1 MPATLPPPPP
11 TTTTV
16 HFYSNSSHA
25 SPQSISVTCLDY
37 LRATSASLQLMRQ
50 LDVVQAGDSLRDDM
64 RAFLDSSTEFDL
76 LQAVD
81 RAGGPMDPLVS
92 RVVKLFEL
100 RMEIKRA
107 DEGGDGRSRSRSFP
121 STIDTELVKIE
132 IGLMLLLHGSKSG
145 KLDRAFR
152 LLNAER
158 SNGSFGEWS
167 TEELKALFESI
178 LTAIVASVASSNEL
192 DVDQANEL
200 ISQVSDFAVDR
211 VVEYA
216 GSADAISFNEFGSWY
231 NAGGFRICPWLE
243 LLDLSKWTPEN
254 SVDNFPESLYEESPL
269 EFAKSMM
276 PPAPPVNSGSNTVA
290 VSFDFPSSLDNPT
303 PLSISITKGDLSL
316 LRSTVEPALVA
327 QEPQSLTQLFRGMG
341 GSSGKISYNS
351 MTRFAEELFPEEPSN
366 LHLNRRALIL
376 TFFSLLDPSES
387 GVLPC
392 EDIAA
397 GFTIF
402 CGGNKSEKLAAGFDL
417 FKEGANGLGRRGLWR
432 FLRSFLAVLVSVSM
446 ANTNKEAEEMYDAV
460 DHSAIWTARQIFDY
474 IEGIGPRVQ
483 DEVDFEEFAD
493 WYSTGGGFKVA
504 PWLELL
510 DLNKLLGLQDEE
522 GVQSNAEEED
532 GDYYDDDDEEEY
544 EDDDDEDEDEDY
556 DDDYQNSNINQLI
569 QQGVLFSFPLAPS
582 ENQQNSTLYLT
593 KHDVEYVRILVRETC
608 FWSNEPDDVFGFFSE
623 QIAWADTI
631 DRESFS
637 TCLNDFVYSHTGSN
651 LDAEVLNVFDT
662 FFSCYDLGGDMAN
675 LSELMWGLSLFCK
688 GEKSSKLAFGFELFD
703 STSQSS
709 LSDEQLY
716 RFISSLL
723 AMIFS
728 CTTQGLQMH
737 SGAMKQVV
745 RSTSIMLTSM
755 VMAKMNEMG
764 LQRVSFDD
772 FGDWYNEGGYEACPW
787 LELLALRKW
796 TNGEIEQEAEDDEDD
811 EEEYEEEEEEEEEYE
826 EEYEDE
832 EEDSDYD
839 DDENDY
845 NQSSDSS
852 DLTFNIHLPDG
863 NILVKY
869 TQDDIKRI
877 NELVISTGLKDMD
890 FRKVGSAFID
900 AAEEG
905 GGYISKKQFD
915 ECIRTLIPGGSLDKD
930 QRKSLSSTLSAL
942 FYAFDRE
949 RSDSVDAVELA
960 SGFSIFCKGSKSDKL
975 SYAWEIV
982 DEDLDGMLSRRGTW
996 RFARSFLTI
1005 LLRISTTTT
1014 NSLLEDH
1021 ASGSGD
1027 ADFFQLV
1034 DSGAVWTAQGVFGA
1048 GGGRRGGIKFDD
1060 FADWYTEG
1068 GYETSSW
1075 LELLDLK
1082 KWCAA

>member
-1 MPATLPPPPP
+1 MQ
-11 TTTTV
+11 
-16 HFYSNSSHA
+16 H
-25 SPQSISVTCLDY
+25 
-37 LRATSASLQLMRQ
+37 
-50 LDVVQAGDSLRDDM
+50 LDVVRGGFGNNAGDTLVDDIK
-64 RAFLDSSTEFDL
+64 AFLDESKEFDL

-81 RAGGPMDPLVS
+81 RAGGPMNPLVS

-100 RMEIKRA
+100 RMEIKRS
-107 DEGGDGRSRSRSFP
+107 EDGESARSRSRSFP

-152 LLNAER
+152 LLNAEKR
-158 SNGSFGEWS
+158 NGSFGEWS
-167 TEELKALFESI
+167 VDEQDVDTFDIMLNSFQLKALFEAF

-200 ISQVSDFAVDR
+200 ISQVSNFAVER
-211 VVEYA
+211 VVEFA
-216 GSADAISFNEFGSWY
+216 GSGDNISFNEFGSWY

-254 SVDNFPESLYEESPL
+254 SVDNFPESLYEGGGN
-269 EFAKSMM
+269 ANVN
-276 PPAPPVNSGSNTVA
+276 APPPPKASNGGNGGGMDTVA
-290 VSFDFPSSLDNPT
+290 VSFDFPTSVDNPT
-303 PLSISITKGDLSL
+303 PLSISITKGDLAL
-316 LRSTVEPALVA
+316 LRSTVEPALVV

-341 GSSGKISYNS
+341 GSGGKISYNS
-351 MTRFAEELFPEEPSN
+351 MTRFAEELFPEEGGGAALEQKVLN
-366 LHLNRRALIL
+366 LDV
-376 TFFSLLDPSES
+376 LL
-387 GVLPC
+387 
-392 EDIAA
+392 
-397 GFTIF
+397 
-402 CGGNKSEKLAAGFDL
+402 LARP
-417 FKEGANGLGRRGLWR
+417 ERVR

-446 ANTNKEAEEMYDAV
+446 ANTDKEADEMYEAV

-474 IEGIGPRVQ
+474 VEGIGARVQ

-493 WYSTGGGFKVA
+493 WYTTGGGFKVA

-510 DLNKLLGLQDEE
+510 DLNKLLGLQEE
-522 GVQSNAEEED
+522 EEEED
-532 GDYYDDDDEEEY
+532 EEDYYYGEEEEEEDDEE
-544 EDDDDEDEDEDY
+544 EDY
-556 DDDYQNSNINQLI
+556 DDDEESNNIQQLI

-582 ENQQNSTLYLT
+582 ENQENSTLYLT

-608 FWSNEPDDVFGFFSE
+608 LWSNEPDDVFGFFSE

-637 TCLNDFVYSHTGSN
+637 SCLNDFVYSHTGTN
-651 LDAEVLNVFDT
+651 LDSEVLNVFDT
-662 FFSCYDLGGDMAN
+662 FFSCYDLGGDVAN
-675 LSELMWGLSLFCK
+675 LSEIMWGLSLFCK

-737 SGAMKQVV
+737 SSAMKQVV

-764 LQRVSFDD
+764 MQRVSFDD

-796 TNGEIEQEAEDDEDD
+796 TNGEVEEERGGEEEEESD
-811 EEEYEEEEEEEEEYE
+811 EEESDEEESDEEKSEKDENYEDYEEEE
-826 EEYEDE
+826 E

-845 NQSSDSS
+845 NQFSDSS

-863 NILVKY
+863 GILVKY

-877 NELVISTGLKDMD
+877 NELVISTVLKDMD
-890 FRKVGSAFID
+890 FRTVGSAFMD

-905 GGYISKKQFD
+905 GGYISKRQFD

-930 QRKSLSSTLSAL
+930 QRKRLSSTLSAL

-982 DEDLDGMLSRRGTW
+982 DEDLDGQLSRRGTW
-996 RFARSFLTI
+996 
-1005 LLRISTTTT
+1005 STTTCNELT
-1014 NSLLEDH
+1014 QQE
-1021 ASGSGD
+1021 GSD
-1027 ADFFQLV
+1027 LDFFQLV
-1034 DSGAVWTAQGVFGA
+1034 DSGAVWTAQGVFGVS
-1048 GGGRRGGIKFDD
+1048 GQRKGIKFDD

>member
-1 MPATLPPPPP
+1 MQ
-11 TTTTV
+11 
-16 HFYSNSSHA
+16 H
-25 SPQSISVTCLDY
+25 
-37 LRATSASLQLMRQ
+37 
-50 LDVVQAGDSLRDDM
+50 LDVVRGGFGNNAGDTLVDDIK
-64 RAFLDSSTEFDL
+64 AFLDESKEFDL

-81 RAGGPMDPLVS
+81 RAGGPMNPLVS

-100 RMEIKRA
+100 RMEIKRS
-107 DEGGDGRSRSRSFP
+107 EDGESARSRSRSFP

-152 LLNAER
+152 LLNAEKR
-158 SNGSFGEWS
+158 NGSFGEWS
-167 TEELKALFESI
+167 VDEQDVDTFDIMLNSFQLKALFEAF

-200 ISQVSDFAVDR
+200 ISQVSNFAVER
-211 VVEYA
+211 VVEFA
-216 GSADAISFNEFGSWY
+216 GSGDNISFNEFGSWY

-254 SVDNFPESLYEESPL
+254 SVDNFPESLYEGGGN
-269 EFAKSMM
+269 ANVN
-276 PPAPPVNSGSNTVA
+276 APPPPKASNGGNGGGMDTVA
-290 VSFDFPSSLDNPT
+290 VSFDFPTSVDNPT
-303 PLSISITKGDLSL
+303 PLSISITKGDLAL
-316 LRSTVEPALVA
+316 LRSTVEPALVV

-341 GSSGKISYNS
+341 GSGGKISYNS
-351 MTRFAEELFPEEPSN
+351 MTRFAEELFPEEGGG
-366 LHLNRRALIL
+366 LHLNRRSLIL

-387 GVLPC
+387 GVLAV

-397 GFTIF
+397 GFCLF

-417 FKEGANGLGRRGLWR
+417 FKEGGGGLGRRGLWR

-446 ANTNKEAEEMYDAV
+446 ANTDKEADEMYEAV

-474 IEGIGPRVQ
+474 VEGIGARVQ

-493 WYSTGGGFKVA
+493 WYTTGGGFKVA

-510 DLNKLLGLQDEE
+510 DLNKLLGLQEE
-522 GVQSNAEEED
+522 EEEED
-532 GDYYDDDDEEEY
+532 EEDYYYGEEEEEEDDEE
-544 EDDDDEDEDEDY
+544 EDY
-556 DDDYQNSNINQLI
+556 DDDEESNNIQQLI

-582 ENQQNSTLYLT
+582 ENQENSTLYLT

-608 FWSNEPDDVFGFFSE
+608 LWSNEPDDVFGFFSE

-637 TCLNDFVYSHTGSN
+637 SCLNDFVYSHTGTN
-651 LDAEVLNVFDT
+651 LDSEVLNVFDT
-662 FFSCYDLGGDMAN
+662 FFSCYDLGGDVAN
-675 LSELMWGLSLFCK
+675 LSEIMWGLSLFCK

-737 SGAMKQVV
+737 SSAMKQVV

-764 LQRVSFDD
+764 MQRVSFDD

-796 TNGEIEQEAEDDEDD
+796 TNGEVEEERGGEEEEESD
-811 EEEYEEEEEEEEEYE
+811 EEESDEEKSEKDENYEDYEEEE
-826 EEYEDE
+826 E

-845 NQSSDSS
+845 NQFSDSS

-863 NILVKY
+863 GILVKY

-877 NELVISTGLKDMD
+877 NELVISTVLKDMD
-890 FRKVGSAFID
+890 FRTVGSAFMD

-905 GGYISKKQFD
+905 GGYISKRQFD

-930 QRKSLSSTLSAL
+930 QRKRLSSTLSAL

-982 DEDLDGMLSRRGTW
+982 DEDLDGQLSRRGTW

-1005 LLRISTTTT
+1005 LLRISTTTCNELT
-1014 NSLLEDH
+1014 QQE
-1021 ASGSGD
+1021 GSD
-1027 ADFFQLV
+1027 LDFFQLV
-1034 DSGAVWTAQGVFGA
+1034 DSGAVWTAQGVFGVS
-1048 GGGRRGGIKFDD
+1048 GQRKGIKFDD